1 MRRFAGVYF
10 RPMPDPTPTQVL
22 DQETISLL
30 RCPVTRSRLRLEGD
44 FLIGEVGGLR
54 YPVRGGIPVLLAEEA
69 RLPDGVETLDAF
81 KARFAAG
88 AL

>member
-1 MRRFAGVYF
+1 
-10 RPMPDPTPTQVL
+10 MPDPAPIQII
-22 DQETISLL
+22 DEETISLL

-54 YPVRGGIPVLLAEEA
+54 YPVREGIPVLLAEEA
-69 RLPDGVETLDAF
+69 RLPDGVESLDAF

>member
-1 MRRFAGVYF
+1 
-10 RPMPDPTPTQVL
+10 MPDPTPLQVL
-22 DQETISLL
+22 DAETISLL
-30 RCPVTRSRLRLEGD
+30 CCPVTRSRLRLEGE

-54 YPVRGGIPVLLAEEA
+54 YPVREGIPVLLAEEA
-69 RLPDGVETLDAF
+69 KLPDGVESLDVF